1 MKIEYDKKLDI
12 MYIRFKEGKY
22 AFSEELNEN
31 AIIDL
36 DERGRILALELLDI
50 SKIFGRELLE
60 KMLKAEEAVII

>member
-1 MKIEYDKKLDI
+1 MKIEYDKKLNI

-36 DERGRILALELLDI
+36 DEKGRILAIELLDI
-50 SKIFGRELLE
+50 KKIFGRDLLE
-60 KMLKAEEAVII
+60 KMLKAEEAMIT

>member
-31 AIIDL
+31 AIIDI
-36 DERGRILALELLDI
+36 DENGRMLAIELLDI
-50 SKIFGRELLE
+50 SKVFGLELLK
-60 KMLKAEEAVII
+60 KMLKAEAAVIT